1 MYIKG
6 IIALPAVKSFSSLE
20 RNKDLRYGAIVAQVL
35 FFLWLP
41 MLYYFIFNPVE
52 ILSVLA
58 ASSRNKGKENALADI
73 REFLT
78 AMAVNDIE
86 SCPEDYKEI
95 AEEAFK
101 KATKRSNIYRENGKK
116 RWENKTQQPKPEPQP
131 ETPKPPAKP
140 KPEKHALDQGG
151 FVRVTVDEEAA
162 LRNKFGLDFGRA
174 VQILADYKES
184 KGKAYRSDAAA
195 MRGWVYDRIQED
207 KRRTA
212 PRKFTERQNEMVKG
226 AKELIDD
233 LRSGRLHIE

>member
-1 MYIKG
+1 MYIKD

-41 MLYYFIFNPVE
+41 MLYYFTINPME
-52 ILSVLA
+52 FLA
-58 ASSRNKGKENALADI
+58 ALKAARKSKSADEVLDDETDFLLALA
-73 REFLT
+73 T
-78 AMAVNDIE
+78 NDIE
-86 SCPEDYKEI
+86 SCPETFK
-95 AEEAFK
+95 AF
-101 KATKRSNIYRENGKK
+101 ASEMFERAAKRSSVYRENGRR
-116 RWENKTQQPKPEPQP
+116 RWEQKKQELEPQP
-131 ETPKPPAKP
+131 EPPKAPAKP

-151 FVRVTVDEEAA
+151 FVRVTVDEESA
-162 LRNKFGLDFGRA
+162 LRVKFGLDFDRA

-184 KGKAYRSDAAA
+184 KGKAYKSDAAA

-212 PRKFTERQNEMVKG
+212 PRNFTERQNEMVRG

>member
-41 MLYYFIFNPVE
+41 MLYYFTINPME
-52 ILSVLA
+52 ILAALNAARKAKSADDVLDDEA
-58 ASSRNKGKENALADI
+58 DFLLALA
-73 REFLT
+73 T
-78 AMAVNDIE
+78 NDLE
-86 SCPEDYKEI
+86 SCPETFKAI
-95 AEEAFK
+95 ASEMFDRAS
-101 KATKRSNIYRENGKK
+101 KRSSIYRENGRR
-116 RWENKTQQPKPEPQP
+116 RWEQKKQEPEPQP
-131 ETPKPPAKP
+131 EPPKAPAKP

-212 PRKFTERQNEMVKG
+212 PRNFTERQNEMVKG

>member
-41 MLYYFIFNPVE
+41 MLYYFTINPME
-52 ILSVLA
+52 ILAALNAARKAKSADDVLDDEA
-58 ASSRNKGKENALADI
+58 DFLLALA
-73 REFLT
+73 T
-78 AMAVNDIE
+78 NDLE
-86 SCPEDYKEI
+86 SCPETFKAI
-95 AEEAFK
+95 ASEMFDRAS
-101 KATKRSNIYRENGKK
+101 KRSSIYRENGRR
-116 RWENKTQQPKPEPQP
+116 RWEQKKQEPQP
-131 ETPKPPAKP
+131 ETPKAPAKP

-162 LRNKFGLDFGRA
+162 LRVKFGLDFGRA

-184 KGKAYRSDAAA
+184 NGKAYRSDAAA

-207 KRRTA
+207 KRRAA
-212 PRKFTERQNEMVKG
+212 PQKSFQQQERERQG
-226 AKELIDD
+226 ALA
-233 LRSGRLHIE
+233 RSLMTEEERRRYGIVE

>member
-41 MLYYFIFNPVE
+41 MLYYFTINPME
-52 ILSVLA
+52 ILAALNAARKAKSADDVLDDEA
-58 ASSRNKGKENALADI
+58 DFLLALA
-73 REFLT
+73 T
-78 AMAVNDIE
+78 NDLE
-86 SCPEDYKEI
+86 SCPETFKAI
-95 AEEAFK
+95 ASEMFDRAS
-101 KATKRSNIYRENGKK
+101 KRSSIYRENGRR
-116 RWENKTQQPKPEPQP
+116 RWEQKKQEPEPQP
-131 ETPKPPAKP
+131 ETPKAPAKP

-195 MRGWVYDRIQED
+195 MRGWVYDRIQEE
-207 KRRTA
+207 KRRAA
-212 PRKFTERQNEMVKG
+212 PRNFTERQNEMVRG

>member
-41 MLYYFIFNPVE
+41 MLYYFTINPME
-52 ILSVLA
+52 ILAALNAARKSKRADAVLDDEA
-58 ASSRNKGKENALADI
+58 DFLLALA
-73 REFLT
+73 T
-78 AMAVNDIE
+78 NDLE
-86 SCPEDYKEI
+86 SCPETFKAI
-95 AEEAFK
+95 ASEMFDRA
-101 KATKRSNIYRENGKK
+101 AKRSSIYRENGRR
-116 RWENKTQQPKPEPQP
+116 RWEQKKQEPEPQP
-131 ETPKPPAKP
+131 EPPKAPAKP

-162 LRNKFGLDFGRA
+162 LRVKFGLDFGRA

-212 PRKFTERQNEMVKG
+212 PRNFTERQNDMVKG

>member
-41 MLYYFIFNPVE
+41 MLYYFTINPME
-52 ILSVLA
+52 ILAALNAARKAKSADDVLDDEA
-58 ASSRNKGKENALADI
+58 DFLLALA
-73 REFLT
+73 T
-78 AMAVNDIE
+78 NDLE
-86 SCPEDYKEI
+86 SCPETFKAI
-95 AEEAFK
+95 ASEMFDRAS
-101 KATKRSNIYRENGKK
+101 KRSSIYRENGRR
-116 RWENKTQQPKPEPQP
+116 RWEQKKQEPEPQP
-131 ETPKPPAKP
+131 ETPKAPAKP

-184 KGKAYRSDAAA
+184 KGKAYKSDAAA

-212 PRKFTERQNEMVKG
+212 PRNFTERQNEMVKG

>member
-1 MYIKG
+1 
-6 IIALPAVKSFSSLE
+6 
-20 RNKDLRYGAIVAQVL
+20 
-35 FFLWLP
+35 
-41 MLYYFIFNPVE
+41 MLYYFIFKPVE
-52 ILSVLA
+52 ILSILA
-58 ASSRNKGKENALADI
+58 ASSRNKGKETALADI

-116 RWENKTQQPKPEPQP
+116 RWENKTQQPNPEPQP
-131 ETPKPPAKP
+131 ETPKAHAKP

-162 LRNKFGLDFGRA
+162 LRVKFGLDFGRA

-212 PRKFTERQNEMVKG
+212 PRNFTERQNDMVKG

>member
-1 MYIKG
+1 
-6 IIALPAVKSFSSLE
+6 
-20 RNKDLRYGAIVAQVL
+20 
-35 FFLWLP
+35 
-41 MLYYFIFNPVE
+41 MLYYFTINPME
-52 ILSVLA
+52 ILAALNAARKAKSADDVLDDEA
-58 ASSRNKGKENALADI
+58 DFLLALA
-73 REFLT
+73 T
-78 AMAVNDIE
+78 NDLE
-86 SCPEDYKEI
+86 SCPETFKAI
-95 AEEAFK
+95 ASEMFDRAS
-101 KATKRSNIYRENGKK
+101 KRSSIYRENGRR
-116 RWENKTQQPKPEPQP
+116 RWEQKKQEPEPQP
-131 ETPKPPAKP
+131 EPPKAPAKP

-212 PRKFTERQNEMVKG
+212 PRNFTERQNEMVRG

>member
-1 MYIKG
+1 
-6 IIALPAVKSFSSLE
+6 
-20 RNKDLRYGAIVAQVL
+20 
-35 FFLWLP
+35 

-58 ASSRNKGKENALADI
+58 ASSRNKGKETALADI

-95 AEEAFK
+95 AKEAFN
-101 KATKRSNIYRENGKK
+101 KATKRSSIYSENGKK

-131 ETPKPPAKP
+131 EPPKAPAKP

-151 FVRVTVDEEAA
+151 FVRVTVDEESA
-162 LRNKFGLDFGRA
+162 LRVKFGLDFGRA

-184 KGKAYRSDAAA
+184 KGKAYKSDAAA

-212 PRKFTERQNEMVKG
+212 PRNFTERQNEMVRG